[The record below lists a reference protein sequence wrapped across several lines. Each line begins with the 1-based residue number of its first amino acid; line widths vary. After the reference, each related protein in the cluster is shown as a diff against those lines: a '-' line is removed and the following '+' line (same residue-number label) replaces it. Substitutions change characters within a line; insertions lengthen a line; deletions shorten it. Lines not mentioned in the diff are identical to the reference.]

1 MSFSSHEGLEEGMV
15 TPPEMPA
22 PPGPRLYSRALASN
36 HGDCLQGPNDCHTT
50 SPNTE
55 HFCCSGLLLLFF
67 FFVQNV
73 KTVGFKIQPKHQLW
87 EMHIS
92 KTGLLAL
99 KDITDLPGAKDCT
112 MRTVHG

>member
-1 MSFSSHEGLEEGMV
+1 MKGWKRVWSHRLRCLLLQGQGYTAGHLLQTTGTASRAQMIV
-15 TPPEMPA
+15 TP
-22 PPGPRLYSRALASN
+22 L
-36 HGDCLQGPNDCHTT
+36 LQTQ
-50 SPNTE
+50 SISAVLV
-55 HFCCSGLLLLFF
+55 CCCCFF